1 MKISEKGLNLIREFE
16 GCRLTAYKPVAA
28 ERYYTIGYGHYG
40 ADVHA
45 GMRITQSQAD
55 AYLEKD
61 VAKFVASVNAL
72 GRNWTQNQFDAL
84 VSFTYNCGA
93 ASLLYLTKGRNIETI
108 AEKILIYNK
117 GANGRTLPG
126 LVRRRKAEHDLFVK
140 PDEVHPYK
148 DKPLK
153 ATEYYK
159 IGHIYK
165 TVTRMKIRK
174 GPGAGYDQ
182 VIHNLMAE
190 NEKAYDSTKT
200 GCLDAGT
207 PVIPQDVKISGGIGG
222 KPKSVWIKIG
232 SGWVCGWNASKCY
245 IR

>member
-126 LVRRRKAEHDLFVK
+126 LVRRRKAEHDLFIK
-140 PDEVHPYK
+140 
-148 DKPLK
+148 
-153 ATEYYK
+153 
-159 IGHIYK
+159 G
-165 TVTRMKIRK
+165 TV
-174 GPGAGYDQ
+174 A
-182 VIHNLMAE
+182 
-190 NEKAYDSTKT
+190 ST
-200 GCLDAGT
+200 L
-207 PVIPQDVKISGGIGG
+207 
-222 KPKSVWIKIG
+222 
-232 SGWVCGWNASKCY
+232 GWVQSNGKWYFRERPGVNAHGWKNIPPYRYYFNTDGSMAKGFVTINGKLYYFRESGQGEGALYVSDSDGSLHTMKV
-245 IR
+245 